1 MHLFNNKRDFETV
14 ITKTSKWM
22 SVANEY
28 IEKDYWLFLILKEIF
43 KNDKRGYVFKGG
55 TSLSK
60 CHHLINRFSEDI
72 DISYSSPFGEVNS
85 GEIKRKFKG
94 ITDAIKAVGLEIAN
108 PDKLRWNRYFNQ
120 FQCPY
125 NSFYSDTNI
134 EKKVVI
140 ELAAQTP
147 SFPSEEKEFS
157 SFIGDYFESIGRHDL
172 VEKYELAPFNL
183 QVQTLER
190 TLVDKTFAIC
200 DYYIDDKCEN
210 HSRHLYDISKLLTK
224 VNLDKILANLFEEV
238 RSYRNKISVCR
249 SARDGMKL
257 NQLLDAIIRNE
268 SFKNDYESKTM
279 VLLYEKYPYSE
290 CESALIRMRDFL
302 LSSNL

>member
-94 ITDAIKAVGLEIAN
+94 ITDAIKAVGLGIAN

-157 SFIGDYFESIGRHDL
+157 SFIGDYFESLGRHDL
-172 VEKYELAPFNL
+172 VEKYELTPFNL

-200 DYYIDDKCEN
+200 DYYIDGKCDN

-224 VNLDKILANLFEEV
+224 VNLDKNLANLFEEV

-257 NQLLDAIIRNE
+257 NQLLDAIIKNG

-290 CESALIRMRDFL
+290 CEKALIRMRDFL
-302 LSSNL
+302 SSFSL